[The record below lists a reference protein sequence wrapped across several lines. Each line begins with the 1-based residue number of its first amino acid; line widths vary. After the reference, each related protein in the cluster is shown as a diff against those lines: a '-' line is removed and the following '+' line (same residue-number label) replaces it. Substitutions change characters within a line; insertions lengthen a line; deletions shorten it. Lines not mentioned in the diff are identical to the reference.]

1 MAQEHLVPLGPDFDG
16 VALGCLEWGAGSAGR
31 TILCVHGLTRNAHD
45 FDALAPALARH
56 GARVIAVD
64 VAGRGRSS
72 WLADPQNYRV
82 ETYAAHL
89 ARLMDVLGLGRV
101 DWVGTSMG
109 GIIGMVL
116 AAAPDSRIDR
126 LVLNDIG
133 PAVDSATLA
142 HIRSYLG
149 LDLMFRDLGEVEAHL
164 RTIHA
169 GFGRLT
175 DAQWAAM
182 ARTSSRGTPEGLQ
195 LHYDPAIRAPFM
207 ADTAGGIDL
216 WPAWDAISC
225 PTLVLHGADSPLL
238 TGDILAE
245 MRRRRPEIEVVTFA
259 GVGHAPALMAADQID
274 TIARWLGL

>member
-1 MAQEHLVPLGPDFDG
+1 MVQEHLVPLGPDFDG
-16 VALGCLEWGAGSAGR
+16 VELACLEWGDRSAGR
-31 TILCVHGLTRNAHD
+31 TIVCVHGLTRNAHD
-45 FDALAPALARH
+45 FDVLAPALAEH
-56 GARVIAVD
+56 GARVVAVD

-72 WLADPQNYRV
+72 WLGDPHDYRV
-82 ETYAAHL
+82 ETYAGHL
-89 ARLMDVLGLGRV
+89 ARLMDVLSLGRV

-116 AAAPDSRIDR
+116 AAVPDSRTDR

-133 PAVDSATLA
+133 PAVASATLA

-149 LDLMFRDLGEVEAHL
+149 LDLVFRGLDEVEAHL

-169 GFGRLT
+169 GFGNLT

-182 ARTSSRGTPEGLQ
+182 ARTSSRSTPEGLR

-207 ADTAGGIDL
+207 ADMASDLDL
-216 WPAWDAISC
+216 WAAWDAISC

-238 TGDILAE
+238 TADILAE
-245 MRRRRPEIEVVTFA
+245 MQRRRPEVEVVTFA
-259 GVGHAPALMAADQID
+259 GIGHAPALMAEDQIA
-274 TIARWLGL
+274 TIVRWLEL